1 MKYSLRVTS
10 VFNTVPYVIISSKKK
25 GKKQG
30 KGTERSGKY
39 GFRKKK
45 ALKRLRKNQNT
56 GIKIIIFATEEGVK

>member
-1 MKYSLRVTS
+1 MKYSRRVIS
-10 VFNTVPYVIISSKKK
+10 AFNTVPYVIISWKKK
-25 GKKQG
+25 RNEQG

-45 ALKRLRKNQNT
+45 VLKRLRKNQNT